1 MTTFQRTLL
10 KLDPQKLQPKLDALQ
25 PKLDKARYKAEAGLS
40 RKGYVNHGTY
50 GKGMWEE
57 GEQGLIGNREDQD
70 RGEDRYGHEMDV
82 SEEEGEISGGLVGSG
97 RVGGRRGEG
106 RGDSKGLSDLDAADG
121 LKWPAGEGW
130 RPL

>member
-1 MTTFQRTLL
+1 LTNFQRTLL
-10 KLDPQKLQPKLDALQ
+10 KLDALNPQKLQPKLDALQ

-40 RKGYVNHGTY
+40 RKGYVNHSTY

-70 RGEDRYGHEMDV
+70 QDQGEGRYSYGREVSDEDR
-82 SEEEGEISGGLVGSG
+82 EEGGGS
-97 RVGGRRGEG
+97 RVRGEG
-106 RGDSKGLSDLDAADG
+106 RGEFKVLDLDTADD
-121 LKWPAGEGW
+121 LKWPVGEGW